1 MTFRTASD
9 GTSELLLE
17 TPQAKLVMPKM
28 AAFESPVT
36 VAELMSKVI
45 AAAGGEENLRKH
57 STRLTKF
64 TVQYENQGLTS
75 EGTTRQKAPALKA
88 ETEMLSALG
97 KNLDAIA
104 SCEWKDGCRRLRRE
118 DGQLHRSGSGTAADT
133 GRFLGAFE
141 LEIAIPER

>member
-97 KNLDAIA
+97 KNLDATA
-104 SCEWKDGCRRLRRE
+104 SYVNGK
-118 DGQLHRSGSGTAADT
+118 TAVAVYGGKTVNYTGAD
-133 GRFLGAFE
+133 
-141 LEIAIPER
+141 LEQQRILADF